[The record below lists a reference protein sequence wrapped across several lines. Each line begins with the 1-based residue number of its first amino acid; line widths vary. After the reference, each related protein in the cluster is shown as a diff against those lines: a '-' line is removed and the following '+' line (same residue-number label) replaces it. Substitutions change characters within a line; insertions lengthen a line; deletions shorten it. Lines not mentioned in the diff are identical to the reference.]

1 MTQEE
6 LKEKID
12 SAYDRYEELSS
23 FTKIMFHDIIFPY
36 WYDDYVSEYRYLMRA
51 SGYCDNVL
59 KIMRTDVVDHDLIS
73 SVKYFIGKR
82 LKTIEDER
90 E

>member
-1 MTQEE
+1 MTREE

-12 SAYDRYEELSS
+12 SVYDRYEELSS
-23 FTKIMFHDIIFPY
+23 FTKTMFNDIIFPY
-36 WYDDYVSEYRYLMRA
+36 CYDDYVSEHRCLTFA
-51 SGYCDNVL
+51 SGYCGNVL
-59 KIMRTDVVDHDLIS
+59 KIMRTDIVDHDLIS

-82 LKTIEDER
+82 LKTIENE